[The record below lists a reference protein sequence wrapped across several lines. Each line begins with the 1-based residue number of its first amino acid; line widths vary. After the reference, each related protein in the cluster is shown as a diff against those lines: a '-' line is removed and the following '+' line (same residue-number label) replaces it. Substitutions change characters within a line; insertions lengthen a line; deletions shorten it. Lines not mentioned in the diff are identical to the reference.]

1 MQSLIVL
8 LNQYGAS
15 FTSFAWSMFLQAGV
29 LIVLLGILAAVIG
42 MRLRASVR
50 YAIWM
55 LLLIKLMLPVS
66 FSLPTGI
73 LRFQPSIDF
82 ELSTISQESGRALLL
97 GPII

>member
-1 MQSLIVL
+1 
-8 LNQYGAS
+8 
-15 FTSFAWSMFLQAGV
+15 
-29 LIVLLGILAAVIG
+29 VIG
-42 MRLRASVR
+42 RRSRAWVR

-55 LLLIKLMLPVS
+55 LLPIKLMLPVS

-82 ELSTISQESGRALLL
+82 ELSTISQESGQALLL